1 MKTII
6 KLPPR
11 RNPAPME
18 RPKTAM
24 ERLRGAY
31 TLTQY
36 LLFVGS
42 AYSALL
48 AMTAMGRA
56 GA

>member
-1 MKTII
+1 MKTVI
-6 KLPPR
+6 KLTPR
-11 RNPAPME
+11 RNPAPVE

-24 ERLRGAY
+24 ERLRSAY
-31 TLTQY
+31 SLSQY
-36 LLFVGS
+36 LLFIGG
-42 AYSALL
+42 AYGTLL

>member
-11 RNPAPME
+11 RNPAPVE

-31 TLTQY
+31 SLSQY
-36 LLFVGS
+36 LIFVVG
-42 AYSALL
+42 AYGVLL
-48 AMTAMGRA
+48 AMTAMGRT

>member
-11 RNPAPME
+11 RNRAPVE

-36 LLFVGS
+36 LLFVGG

>member
-1 MKTII
+1 MKTVI
-6 KLPPR
+6 KLTPR
-11 RNPAPME
+11 RNPAPVE

-24 ERLRGAY
+24 ERLRSAY
-31 TLTQY
+31 SLSQY
-36 LLFVGS
+36 LLFIGG
-42 AYSALL
+42 AYGALL

>member
-11 RNPAPME
+11 RNRTPLE
-18 RPKTAM
+18 RPKTGI
-24 ERLRGAY
+24 ERLRSAY
-31 TLTQY
+31 SLSQY
-36 LLFVGS
+36 LLFIGG
-42 AYSALL
+42 AYGTLL

>member
-31 TLTQY
+31 TRTQY
-36 LLFVGS
+36 LLFVAG